1 MSSED
6 KESAPNPE
14 IPPCFASS
22 SSSSGSSSGSASTK
36 SSLLIIDAARSLGG
50 TWAQERLY
58 PNLLSQNSYG
68 LYEYSD
74 LPLKDALRD
83 GEDFEGEDPAGQFIP
98 GWKIHCYLQ
107 VWCEKWELLETMR
120 FGWKV
125 SSFFSLYFW
134 EVK

>member
-6 KESAPNPE
+6 KESAPNSE
-14 IPPCFASS
+14 IPPGFTSS
-22 SSSSGSSSGSASTK
+22 SSSSGPNSSSTNTK

-50 TWAQERLY
+50 TWARERLY

-74 LPLKDALRD
+74 LPLKDALWD
-83 GEDFEGEDPAGQFIP
+83 SEYFEGEDPAGQFIP

-107 VWCEKWELLETMR
+107 VWCEKWALLEKMR
-120 FGWKV
+120 FGWRV
-125 SSFFSLYFW
+125 GFSFFSLYFC
-134 EVK
+134 EV